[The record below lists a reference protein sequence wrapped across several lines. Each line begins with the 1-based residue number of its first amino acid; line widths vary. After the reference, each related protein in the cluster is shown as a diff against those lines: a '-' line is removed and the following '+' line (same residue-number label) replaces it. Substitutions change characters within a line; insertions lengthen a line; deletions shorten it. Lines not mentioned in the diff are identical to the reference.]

1 MSFGWAS
8 GVRDRCVVQ
17 IALGSEILLFKYEK
31 EGSNDNY
38 MAFFRGGRK
47 RGNPA
52 MGKKRMRQGE
62 KETHNFMLWEKIA
75 TVFTK

>member
-1 MSFGWAS
+1 
-8 GVRDRCVVQ
+8 
-17 IALGSEILLFKYEK
+17 
-31 EGSNDNY
+31 

-62 KETHNFMLWEKIA
+62 KETHNFMLWEKYEGSWTKTIA
-75 TVFTK
+75 YTRNTPEAKLHAMSTRRAFMAEVLVFLKTTAN